1 MRNISHINETLL
13 AQTQREVSSRLLPVI
28 VCMAVV
34 GVVGILGN
42 IFAFIFYTFK
52 VKRTPCTVQI
62 ACLSAIDF
70 LVCVM
75 IIPNIVEMAVN
86 VKYDVPFLCK
96 LTHFLGLWTIGSSCF
111 ILWLIALDRHRKI
124 CKPFAKQMTVRS
136 TVRAIVGL
144 LVLVFFLSV
153 RNFAIFDCIEI
164 DVRISGSNETVRGR
178 YCTTRADSGYKLSVS
193 IFHGVDFLIS
203 LMIWITVIVTYTH
216 VLCTLF
222 RMRRTFSRDKT
233 ESGENTARNTTE
245 RNITYMMLTVSL
257 LFVLCFFPYYAIKV
271 VMRLALKSG
280 EEFEMAVGAQF
291 ALRLVYF
298 NSVFNPI
305 VYCFFNPQ
313 FRQYLKELLFRCFR
327 CGKKNISEDKQ
338 QETQFSSI

>member
-1 MRNISHINETLL
+1 MRNISHVNDTLL
-13 AQTQREVSSRLLPVI
+13 AQSQKEVFTHLLPVI

-42 IFAFIFYTFK
+42 IFAFIFYAFK
-52 VKRTPCTVQI
+52 VKRTACTVQI
-62 ACLSAIDF
+62 ACLSAVDF

-86 VKYDVPFLCK
+86 VKYDQPFLCK

-124 CKPFAKQMTVRS
+124 CKPFAKQMTVKS

-144 LVLVFFLSV
+144 LVLVFLLSV

-164 DVRISGSNETVRGR
+164 DVQISGSNETVRGR

-203 LMIWITVIVTYTH
+203 LMIWLTVIVTYTH

-222 RMRRTFSRDKT
+222 RMRRTFSQDKKA
-233 ESGENTARNTTE
+233 SGENDARSATE

-257 LFVLCFFPYYAIKV
+257 VFVLCFFPYYVIKV
-271 VMRLALKSG
+271 VMRLALKAG

-298 NSVFNPI
+298 NSVFNPV

-313 FRQYLKELLFRCFR
+313 FRHYLNNLLFRCFR
-327 CGKKNISEDKQ
+327 CGKDNYCDTQ
-338 QETQFSSI
+338 HETQSSLV